1 MKKINV
7 KTIQHFLLD
16 QDMYWNGVVFLD
28 KDDTTSMKKVLLII
42 NNQTVPK
49 KFYLNIGLFKFEIYQ
64 EVLHSSYQENT
75 TTREIFKDFSELWIN
90 YLIENNI
97 CHEEILKIVSNNK
110 LILESEYDKE
120 IATLKQKIVKVEKT
134 KALKL
139 QELNNIEKKIIS
151 KNDQLEK
158 V

>member
-1 MKKINV
+1 MKNFNV

-16 QDMYWNGVVFLD
+16 QDILWNGIIYLD
-28 KDDTTSMKKVLLII
+28 KDDAYDMKRVLLII

-64 EVLHSSYQENT
+64 DVLHSSYQEYT
-75 TTREIFKDFSELWIN
+75 TTREIFKDFSGLWIN

-110 LILESEYDKE
+110 LILESVYDKE
-120 IATLKQKIVKVEKT
+120 IATLKQKIVKVEKE

-139 QELNNIEKKIIS
+139 QELNNIEKKITS
-151 KNDQLEK
+151 KNEQLEK
-158 V
+158 A